1 MTRTEFIKELENI
14 YAESVDISRA
24 KNQDYAQDDDPFQNF
39 RMSEFMG
46 VSIPR
51 AILVRVTDKL
61 VRVANLLDKDPV
73 VANESV
79 EDTIKDALNY
89 LAFILIYR
97 RQK

>member
-1 MTRTEFIKELENI
+1 MTRIEFINELEKI
-14 YAESVDISRA
+14 YAESVEISRK

-61 VRVANLLDKDPV
+61 VRVANLLDKQGAVD
-73 VANESV
+73 ESI

-97 RQK
+97 R